1 MSPVFVLSVIFAYFC
16 LLLLISG
23 LTGRDRG
30 NAAFFLGNRNSPW
43 FVVAFGMIGATLS
56 GVTFI
61 SIPGWV
67 GESSFSYMQMVLGFL
82 VGYFV
87 IASILLPLYY
97 RLNLVTIYSY
107 LKIRFGNY
115 SYKTGALFFLI
126 SRLTGAALRVYLMAN
141 VLQITVFD
149 SWKIP
154 FALTVAITII
164 LIWLYTFRGGIKT
177 IIWTDTLQ
185 TLFML
190 IAAGATVWAVASE
203 LRLGPAELISEIRQS
218 EYSRVFFL
226 NDLNDGKHFIKQFI
240 SGVFIA
246 IVMTGLDQDMMQK
259 NLSCRNLSEAKKNMY
274 WFSITLI
281 PVKMLLLSL
290 GALLLIYA
298 GKAGI
303 ELPDRADDI
312 FPVIATQG
320 YLPSFIGLFFIVGLV
335 AATYSSADS
344 TLTALT
350 TSFTVDILGAGT
362 SDDTGVLRTRTGVHA
377 LMALTLGIVILF
389 FRVLNDQSVIS
400 ALFIIAGYTYGPL
413 LGLFAFGIFT
423 KRALRDRLVPFIAIL
438 SPFLTWLIDAGSEK
452 ILGGYSFGYELL
464 ILNGLITF
472 AGLLLIS
479 GRGKK

>member
-30 NAAFFLGNRNSPW
+30 NEAFFLGNRNSPW

-350 TSFTVDILGAGT
+350 TSFTVDILGAGN

>member
-281 PVKMLLLSL
+281 PVKLLLLSL